1 MKKLPFYQLIYVV
14 ILINVIVFT
23 MECAMEKIKFYLESK
38 CEFLEKPYKKIYKKV
53 KIFLK

>member
-1 MKKLPFYQLIYVV
+1 MKKLPFYQLTYVV